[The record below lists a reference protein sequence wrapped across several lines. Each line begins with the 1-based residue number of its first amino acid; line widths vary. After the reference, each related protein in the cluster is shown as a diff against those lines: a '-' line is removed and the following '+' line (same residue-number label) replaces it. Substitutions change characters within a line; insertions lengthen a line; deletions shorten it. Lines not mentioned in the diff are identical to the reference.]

1 MFSSCCNFASSNR
14 NKVLIDKAEK
24 IMNSLR
30 NSVRLVG
37 NLGMDPEVKTF
48 DSNKKLAK
56 LSLATSESY
65 KNEKGERVTDTQWHN
80 LVIWGAQAQ
89 IAGDLLKKGDE
100 IVIEG
105 RLNNRSYIDKDGN
118 KKYLSEIVV
127 NEFLKTNSRS

>member
-1 MFSSCCNFASSNR
+1 
-14 NKVLIDKAEK
+14 
-24 IMNSLR
+24 MNSLR

-127 NEFLKTNSRS
+127 NEFLKTNSRG